1 MKKMLITLG
10 LVLFWATAQAQY
22 TKSILLTTDDGTT
35 VTLNLSRS
43 LVIRFD
49 AENLI
54 ASDGEQTLTVTLD
67 KVKMEYSTESS
78 ATGIETPEQPISYM
92 KDGTIVFQRLRH
104 GEPVRVYST
113 SGRLLMTLPYDKDGT
128 SVSIN
133 LSSLPKGVCVIQAGK
148 YSMKYA
154 NQ

>member
-1 MKKMLITLG
+1 MKKLFIILG
-10 LVLFWATAQAQY
+10 LVLICATAKAQY

-43 LVIRFD
+43 LAIRFD
-49 AENLI
+49 GENLI
-54 ASDGEQTLTVTLD
+54 ASNGGQTLTVSLD
-67 KVKMEYSTESS
+67 KVKMEYSTESN
-78 ATGIETPEQPISYM
+78 TNDIETPKQPIRYM
-92 KDGTIVFQRLRH
+92 KDGTIVFQGLRH
-104 GEPVRVYST
+104 GEPVRVYSID
-113 SGRLLMTLPYDKDGT
+113 GRLLMTLPYKKDGT
-128 SVSIN
+128 SVSVT